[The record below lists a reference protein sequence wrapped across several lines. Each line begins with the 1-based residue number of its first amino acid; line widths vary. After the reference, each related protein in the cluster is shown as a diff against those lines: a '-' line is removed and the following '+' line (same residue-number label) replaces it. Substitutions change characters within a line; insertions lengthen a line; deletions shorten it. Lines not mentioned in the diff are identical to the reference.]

1 MRRIKAVLLI
11 TALVVGVSAS
21 LAWAECFILEG
32 GSYFGEEMTLN
43 INWTSQPDN
52 LSMDQPIPLNGWG
65 VDARSNTALFIGTYQ
80 SSVHMQEYSLSGS
93 GRITSE
99 GEGIVSAFYQYHF
112 ILAPGSW
119 TYDGMIYTSD
129 GSQRTVSGSVVSCD

>member
-1 MRRIKAVLLI
+1 MRKIKAVLLI
-11 TALVVGVSAS
+11 TVLVVVVSAS
-21 LAWAECFILEG
+21 QVWAESFILQG
-32 GSYFGEEMTLN
+32 GSYFEEDMILN
-43 INWTSQPDN
+43 IHWSCQSENVSP
-52 LSMDQPIPLNGWG
+52 DQPIPLAGG
-65 VDARSNTALFIGTYQ
+65 GIDARSNKATFIGTYQ

-119 TYDGMIYTSD
+119 MYDGMIYTSD
-129 GSQRTVSGSVVSCD
+129 GSKETVSGSVVSCD